1 MADNTNN
8 TDNKEAKGN
17 NQSILPALNNSKPN
31 VQGLN
36 KHLKKQGKP

>member
-17 NQSILPALNNSKPN
+17 NQSILPALKTTRSRMSKA
-31 VQGLN
+31 
-36 KHLKKQGKP
+36 